1 MCYGHYPIAD
11 PPISTLAGV
20 LVGMSAIMKA
30 RTAALRARPLIED
43 ISILGVYHER
53 CEFPALG
60 GISWNSQHWGE
71 SAGIATRQV

>member
-60 GISWNSQHWGE
+60 GIQLELPHAKCSD
-71 SAGIATRQV
+71 ATR